1 MLHLCDKSYPSF
13 STVIDLFCGSFSCSI
28 YCLAEGT
35 GVKVFAKSRG
45 SAVRDV
51 KVYHVSRGVD
61 LDPFFRK
68 HGGTSFRSDTVLA
81 LAP

>member
-1 MLHLCDKSYPSF
+1 MLLNHHRSISRKLLLQHRLPSRE
-13 STVIDLFCGSFSCSI
+13 
-28 YCLAEGT
+28 YWRE
-35 GVKVFAKSRG
+35 VFTKLQG